1 MNNKKIRTTKTTNE
15 ERMESVGGG
24 VGPFK
29 VWATG
34 KEPLILFGGAAL
46 IVSIGYGLCCLI
58 DYLGNR
64 GKTKTDMRK
73 RTHYTNE
80 KIRETEETCRA
91 EAEKYRA
98 KAETDV
104 WKAEAMKKLRTDE
117 HQPNEEQQ
125 KDQEGSED
133 AFEIDEPL
141 PSVGQEET
149 PCLDFANNRLFDKII
164 HRGEIGMF
172 FGPKGNG
179 KSIVSY
185 WIALNVAEGKHIT
198 VWNDVESTPI
208 PPTKVLYYDL
218 ELSRMDIQGRY
229 DKYGYVFPENFIRHD
244 NTQIKS
250 SQDIIRDLFANV
262 AQASGGEELFA
273 VVDNIKKAM
282 EITCAQTV
290 KPFMKDLEKVI
301 NTAKAKG
308 VTLTILL
315 VNHPTKDFKLGDSLE
330 LGDAAGST
338 ELYTYL
344 NFAFVIEPT
353 KISKQHKILKELSL
367 RGETE
372 PENVA
377 IVKLENEAPYVQPV
391 VLCEMDEKKALNID
405 KKQFEAFLEGAIVN
419 PASSDKRKVNK
430 TGLTHEDELEIYR
443 LHKEERYS
451 PEQLAKM
458 FGPKC
463 KNGTVSDTTIRNIIA
478 RIEKERQEQLGT

>member
-1 MNNKKIRTTKTTNE
+1 ML
-15 ERMESVGGG
+15 G
-24 VGPFK
+24 F
-29 VWATG
+29 
-34 KEPLILFGGAAL
+34 ILMLAGGAL
-46 IVSIGYGLCCLI
+46 VIGDPIVQLFV
-58 DYLGNR
+58 
-64 GKTKTDMRK
+64 GKK
-73 RTHYTNE
+73 
-80 KIRETEETCRA
+80 
-91 EAEKYRA
+91 EAETKAYGENRKADGDLYRA
-98 KAETDV
+98 KAEVDA
-104 WKAEAMKKLRTDE
+104 WKAEAMKRVRTDE

-125 KDQEGSED
+125 KDQEGSEE
-133 AFEIDEPL
+133 AFEKNEPL
-141 PSVGQEET
+141 PPVDQDNSFN
-149 PCLDFANNRLFDKII
+149 LDFANNRLFDKII

-198 VWNDVESTPI
+198 VWNDVESKPI
-208 PPTKVLYYDL
+208 PHTKVLYYDL
-218 ELSRMDIQGRY
+218 ELSPMDIQGRY
-229 DKYGYVFPENFIRHD
+229 GKYGYVFPENFIRHD

-262 AQASGGEELFA
+262 AQAKRGEELFA
-273 VVDNIKKAM
+273 AVDNIKKAM

-330 LGDAAGST
+330 LCDAAGST

-377 IVKLENEAPYVQPV
+377 IVKLENEAPYAHPV
-391 VLCEMDEKKALNID
+391 VLCETDEKTALNIT
-405 KKQFEAFLEGAIVN
+405 KEKLEAFLEGATVT
-419 PASSDKRKVNK
+419 PTSTDKRKVNK

-443 LHKEERYS
+443 LHKEEGYS